1 MRARV
6 IGALRAWGF
15 SINKTNSKV
24 DRKPEEEVLEIEI
37 CYYYFETSFL
47 IVFLSVFVKYCVWL

>member
-24 DRKPEEEVLEIEI
+24 DRKPEEEALEI
-37 CYYYFETSFL
+37 
-47 IVFLSVFVKYCVWL
+47 